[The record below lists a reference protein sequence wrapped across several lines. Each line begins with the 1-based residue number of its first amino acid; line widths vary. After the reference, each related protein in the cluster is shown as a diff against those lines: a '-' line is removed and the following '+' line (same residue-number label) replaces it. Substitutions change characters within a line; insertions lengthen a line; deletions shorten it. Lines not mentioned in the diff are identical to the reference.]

1 MDNRIRFDIADNQ
14 FTLDFAEEVK
24 AEDLSLKVIRNDDPS
39 LDIAWN
45 EKDEQFH
52 WINSGPNLLFSLLYP
67 KRAVTG
73 TAKFYLNP
81 GLANFLKKVPQNVVY
96 EIQIFNG
103 RKIIAFSR
111 TNAVKIS
118 KDVETASSKKMSAKG
133 ICAVIDV
140 MLNDENDSVK
150 NVFADPAPAAE
161 NFSASLSAEP
171 SATLLMRRRLSAVPT
186 EIYVIGAVSS
196 VK

>member
-96 EIQIFNG
+96 EIQIFNCQFG
-103 RKIIAFSR
+103 
-111 TNAVKIS
+111 
-118 KDVETASSKKMSAKG
+118 SACYIKHPG
-133 ICAVIDV
+133 SIFH
-140 MLNDENDSVK
+140 VK
-150 NVFADPAPAAE
+150 NMVISIDGNVFVNDDAPD
-161 NFSASLSAEP
+161 
-171 SATLLMRRRLSAVPT
+171 
-186 EIYVIGAVSS
+186 
-196 VK
+196 